1 MTRRLYYEDSYL
13 TEFRTRVPGNIG
25 DPCRVVLEETAFY
38 PSSGGQPFDLGTIN
52 GIEVIDVLDSE
63 DGIVHVL
70 AGPVASA
77 DGIMHGRIDWARRFD
92 HMQQHTGQHLLSAVI
107 VDLFGVQTVGF
118 HMGAESSTI
127 ELGAPAFDAKQIR
140 AAEDKANQIIIENRP
155 VAVSYLEAGQAA
167 NLRKPSEREGVL

>member
-13 TEFRTRVPGNIG
+13 TEFHTRVPGNIG

-52 GIEVIDVLDSE
+52 GIEVIDVVDSE

-70 AGPVASA
+70 AGPVAA
-77 DGIMHGRIDWARRFD
+77 EDGVVHGRIDWARRFD

-107 VDLFGVQTVGF
+107 AELFGWQTLSVHFGRESATLDLDTPSP
-118 HMGAESSTI
+118 GREQIVAAE
-127 ELGAPAFDAKQIR
+127 IR
-140 AAEDKANQIIIENRP
+140 ANEVAVENRI
-155 VAVSYLEAGQAA
+155 VQ
-167 NLRKPSEREGVL
+167 